1 MRNCNIE
8 VGLKYNS
15 LVMNLFSNTKHD
27 FKYKNIKNLKL
38 LLTEAQKV
46 LICTKAAC
54 PSLRGPVANLL
65 NARDSACLYTPGY

>member
-27 FKYKNIKNLKL
+27 FKYKNIKKS
-38 LLTEAQKV
+38 Q
-46 LICTKAAC
+46 
-54 PSLRGPVANLL
+54 VASN
-65 NARDSACLYTPGY
+65 